1 MPVLLL
7 ALLALALAGGAGMV
21 VLVRRLAQRPLR
33 FPQPPR
39 FNLEATPSILL
50 ELPSFSENRPA
61 CWLAVRSVN
70 LAAVQAALDLH
81 DPRPCSWV
89 EGFTTRAGL
98 FIAPP
103 VNGWILVAG
112 AGVPDPSDDVD
123 ACYRFVR
130 ELSRRLGE
138 VHLFCANGILCH
150 HAWVRA
156 EGGRVLRAYA
166 WAGRTLWHQGRRTP
180 AEDALG
186 LQCFDYGDP
195 VPNDSFGLP
204 EAAISNV
211 DKVPLLA
218 ARWSLDPARID
229 QRIVAQ
235 AQGVVGAASRIC

>member
-1 MPVLLL
+1 MRRNIH
-7 ALLALALAGGAGMV
+7 ASKTGARFAV
-21 VLVRRLAQRPLR
+21 VLVTAPDLRAARKLAQAA
-33 FPQPPR
+33 
-39 FNLEATPSILL
+39 LEARLIACANLVPRVESHYWWQRKIQSGHEILL
-50 ELPSFSENRPA
+50 ILKTIKSKRCAVPSA
-61 CWLAVRSVN
+61 N
-70 LAAVQAALDLH
+70 LAHVQAALDLH
-81 DPRPCSWV
+81 DPSPCSWV

-166 WAGRTLWHQGRRTP
+166 CAGRTLWHQGRRTP
-180 AEDALG
+180 AEH
-186 LQCFDYGDP
+186 
-195 VPNDSFGLP
+195 
-204 EAAISNV
+204 
-211 DKVPLLA
+211 
-218 ARWSLDPARID
+218 
-229 QRIVAQ
+229 
-235 AQGVVGAASRIC
+235 